1 LMDGQMGGLD
11 IFDGWTDEWIDRF
24 DGWSD
29 GWTDNRTSRWMDR

>member
-1 LMDGQMGGLD
+1 MGGLD

-29 GWTDNRTSRWMDR
+29 GWTDNRTSR

>member
-1 LMDGQMGGLD
+1 MNGQMGGLD

-29 GWTDNRTSRWMDR
+29 NRTSR